1 MPITVPQIN
10 PTLLQGA
17 APSGLSNL
25 LPGYLAGQK
34 LAQERQVA
42 ESQIRATEATY
53 QETLRNAANAA
64 RKLKR
69 QEAYEAEVAALD
81 INAADYRTKLFDIQ
95 TRFPDVVTSPQTT
108 LLPKEPDPPT
118 PETRTKEVK
127 NAEFMF
133 PDNLEAQRDSV
144 AEQLRDRETATKTTT
159 AITNAEYRYP
169 YPVGAT
175 ADQKAVIDQQRR
187 DYVFEMTKKVPLVTM
202 TEARRQTAAEIKMD
216 EAAVTRMTN
225 IQNDRAEAEK
235 DNIMAHQMLAILRLF
250 GPAGVR
256 TGAAENA
263 KMRFKGVMKGIFSG
277 LDFEGLEIQQ
287 AFNAF
292 GNRAALALKK
302 MMPGPLSDKDIQF
315 IMNSAPGLRMEE
327 GGNYI
332 MLSLLIH
339 NSQRRILYEQLAAKY
354 ALEVSESGTV
364 DYGFNEWVDKQP
376 EWKEKLDFVRG
387 MADDDGNVLFREIHE
402 NDKLSVLEGLPDYTV
417 YQYVRGSGDE
427 KTKTFAIKMPV
438 KTESRSVPAE
448 TVVPE
453 ATVTEPPVTTETDLP
468 FYDDIKRWESKGI
481 DVLAILESGLNA
493 DNGEARAMWQRA
505 IDLYKAGKY

>member
-42 ESQIRATEATY
+42 QSQIRATEATY
-53 QETLRNAANAA
+53 QETLKNAANAA

-95 TRFPDVVTSPQTT
+95 TRYPDVVTSQPT

-339 NSQRRILYEQLAAKY
+339 DSERRIIYEKLAAKY
-354 ALEVSESGTV
+354 AMEVSESGTV
-364 DYGFNEWVDKQP
+364 DYGFNE
-376 EWKEKLDFVRG
+376 
-387 MADDDGNVLFREIHE
+387 
-402 NDKLSVLEGLPDYTV
+402 
-417 YQYVRGSGDE
+417 
-427 KTKTFAIKMPV
+427 
-438 KTESRSVPAE
+438 
-448 TVVPE
+448 
-453 ATVTEPPVTTETDLP
+453 
-468 FYDDIKRWESKGI
+468 
-481 DVLAILESGLNA
+481 
-493 DNGEARAMWQRA
+493 
-505 IDLYKAGKY
+505 

>member
-34 LAQERQVA
+34 LAQQRQVA
-42 ESQIRATEATY
+42 ESQTRASEATY
-53 QETLRNAANAA
+53 QETLRNAANLA
-64 RKLKR
+64 RKR
-69 QEAYEAEVAALD
+69 QRQDAYEAAVAGLD
-81 INAADYRTKLFDIQ
+81 VTLPGDRAKLYQIQSQYPDI
-95 TRFPDVVTSPQTT
+95 VTPQTA

-187 DYVFEMTKKVPLVTM
+187 DYVFEMTKKVPLVTIAG
-202 TEARRQTAAEIKMD
+202 ERRQTAAEMKMD
-216 EAAVTRMTN
+216 EAAVARMTK
-225 IQNDRAEAEK
+225 IQSDRTEAEK

-250 GPAGVR
+250 GPAGAR

-263 KMRFKGVMKGIFSG
+263 KVRFKGVMKGIFSG

-402 NDKLSVLEGLPDYTV
+402 DDKISVLEGLPDYTV

-453 ATVTEPPVTTETDLP
+453 ATVTESPVTTETDLP
-468 FYDDIKRWESKGI
+468 FYDDIKRWEATGL
-481 DVLAILESGLNA
+481 DVLAILESGLNT
-493 DNGEARAMWQRA
+493 DNDEARAMWQRA

>member
-1 MPITVPQIN
+1 LYQIQSQYPDIVTPQ
-10 PTLLQGA
+10 TA
-17 APSGLSNL
+17 L
-25 LPGYLAGQK
+25 LP
-34 LAQERQVA
+34 E
-42 ESQIRATEATY
+42 
-53 QETLRNAANAA
+53 
-64 RKLKR
+64 
-69 QEAYEAEVAALD
+69 
-81 INAADYRTKLFDIQ
+81 
-95 TRFPDVVTSPQTT
+95 
-108 LLPKEPDPPT
+108 EPDPPT
-118 PETRTKEVK
+118 PETVPEKIKLVQFMHPDDLEKQRELLGGMIEDPETADKVTSAMT
-127 NAEFMF
+127 NAAAMF
-133 PDNLEAQRDSV
+133 PYPGGQT
-144 AEQLRDRETATKTTT
+144 AEQ
-159 AITNAEYRYP
+159 I
-169 YPVGAT
+169 
-175 ADQKAVIDQQRR
+175 AVSDP
-187 DYVFEMTKKVPLVTM
+187 TKKEEIDKQRIEWMKGYLEKGPLVTIAG
-202 TEARRQTAAEIKMD
+202 ERRQTAAEMKMD
-216 EAAVTRMTN
+216 EAAVARMTK
-225 IQNDRAEAEK
+225 IQSDRTEAEK

-250 GPAGVR
+250 GPAGVQ

-263 KMRFKGVMKGIFSG
+263 KMRFKSVMKGIFSG

-354 ALEVSESGTV
+354 AMEVSPSGTI
-364 DYGFNEWVDKQP
+364 DYGFNNWVDEQP

-402 NDKLSVLEGLPDYTV
+402 DDKISVLEGLPDYTV

-453 ATVTEPPVTTETDLP
+453 ATVTESPVTTETDLP
-468 FYDDIKRWESKGI
+468 FYDDIKRWEATGL
-481 DVLAILESGLNA
+481 DVLAILESDLNT
-493 DNGEARAMWQRA
+493 DLNDEARAMWQRA